1 MQQRLK
7 YTPQQLRTEIER
19 YFSSIT
25 TIHQMDTLNQ
35 LGEPIRKEVFIT
47 APTLEE
53 LVLRLG
59 ISMREWES
67 YCAGCPQC
75 PGMRQAG
82 RRRYRAAAEYAYSR
96 LCVWLEQELL
106 TRNRG
111 SLSALGERL
120 AQYCA
125 KREQCYEQKPSGTVQ
140 TLGEKEMLL
149 RQLTAVFAENPKA
162 SVQEEEMSESPYNV
176 QEFRGTAA
184 ELCGA
189 AGEYGGNEEEQ
200 EEEER

>member
-1 MQQRLK
+1 M
-7 YTPQQLRTEIER
+7 
-19 YFSSIT
+19 
-25 TIHQMDTLNQ
+25 
-35 LGEPIRKEVFIT
+35 
-47 APTLEE
+47 
-53 LVLRLG
+53 LRLG

-162 SVQEEEMSESPYNV
+162 SVQEEEMPESPYNV
-176 QEFRGTAA
+176 QELRGTAA

>member
-1 MQQRLK
+1 M
-7 YTPQQLRTEIER
+7 
-19 YFSSIT
+19 
-25 TIHQMDTLNQ
+25 
-35 LGEPIRKEVFIT
+35 
-47 APTLEE
+47 
-53 LVLRLG
+53 
-59 ISMREWES
+59 
-67 YCAGCPQC
+67 
-75 PGMRQAG
+75 
-82 RRRYRAAAEYAYSR
+82 
-96 LCVWLEQELL
+96 

-162 SVQEEEMSESPYNV
+162 SMQEEEMPESPYNV
-176 QEFRGTAA
+176 QELRGTAA

>member
-82 RRRYRAAAEYAYSR
+82 RRRYRAAAESR

-162 SVQEEEMSESPYNV
+162 SMQEEKMSESPYNV
-176 QEFRGTAA
+176 QELRGTAA

>member
-1 MQQRLK
+1 
-7 YTPQQLRTEIER
+7 
-19 YFSSIT
+19 
-25 TIHQMDTLNQ
+25 MDTLNQ
-35 LGEPIRKEVFIT
+35 LGEPIRNEVFIT

-67 YCAGCPQC
+67 YCVGCPQC

-111 SLSALGERL
+111 SLSALGEML
-120 AQYCA
+120 EQYCA
-125 KREQCYEQKPSGTVQ
+125 KLEQCYEQKPSGTVQ

-176 QEFRGTAA
+176 QELCGTAA

>member
-125 KREQCYEQKPSGTVQ
+125 KLEQCYEQKPSGTVQ

-176 QEFRGTAA
+176 QELRGTAA

>member
-67 YCAGCPQC
+67 YCVGCPQC
-75 PGMRQAG
+75 PGMRQPDGADTEQ
-82 RRRYRAAAEYAYSR
+82 RQNMHIAAFAYGLSR
-96 LCVWLEQELL
+96 
-106 TRNRG
+106 N
-111 SLSALGERL
+111 S
-120 AQYCA
+120 
-125 KREQCYEQKPSGTVQ
+125 
-140 TLGEKEMLL
+140 
-149 RQLTAVFAENPKA
+149 
-162 SVQEEEMSESPYNV
+162 
-176 QEFRGTAA
+176 
-184 ELCGA
+184 
-189 AGEYGGNEEEQ
+189 
-200 EEEER
+200 

>member
-1 MQQRLK
+1 MQQRPK
-7 YTPQQLRTEIER
+7 YTPQQLRAGIER

-25 TIHQMDTLNQ
+25 TIQETDTLNQ

-67 YCAGCPQC
+67 YCAGCPQRS
-75 PGMRQAG
+75 GMRQVR
-82 RRRYRAAAEYAYSR
+82 RRRYRAAAEYAYGR
-96 LCVWLEQELL
+96 LCVWLEQELM

-125 KREQCYEQKPSGTVQ
+125 KREQCYEQKQNGGVQ

-149 RQLTAVFAENPKA
+149 RQLTAVFAENPIA
-162 SVQEEEMSESPYNV
+162 SAQAEEELTESPYNI
-176 QEFRGTAA
+176 QAPRGVAA
-184 ELCGA
+184 GLCGA
-189 AGEYGGNEEEQ
+189 VGGYGGSVEEQ
-200 EEEER
+200 EEEE